1 MRTCAPPRPH
11 SQSPLARRSRARTL
25 IAVSTL
31 VVGGAVLPLAGA
43 VLAAPAPAHAGNTC
57 SGACYEG
64 QPPAVVYRVS
74 ERPPQEVFTRGF
86 APQGTDMSL
95 VRHVT
100 GGPYRATSGYIATTS
115 SIESAARI
123 ANEIRRDRVDGATVW
138 IYEIRAEDFV
148 HNAEQSLDRIAN
160 LARNRAGGSG
170 ECEQTRQWEDY
181 AARVE
186 ALALAHTLQNEWV
199 AVSPIRPANV
209 RAAWEVARI
218 LPVSPD
224 ILSPDAAE
232 PLPVTH
238 QDASVYRAGSTR
250 ASSRLVGTLP
260 RTPNVQDFAGP
271 SSPRR
276 PM

>member
-1 MRTCAPPRPH
+1 MRTCSPPRP
-11 SQSPLARRSRARTL
+11 RARTHRARGL
-25 IAVSTL
+25 LVVSTL
-31 VVGGAVLPLAGA
+31 VVGGAVLPLPGA
-43 VLAAPAPAHAGNTC
+43 ALAPPTPAYAGNSC

-74 ERPPQEVFTRGF
+74 ERPPAEVFSRGF

-100 GGPYRATSGYIATTS
+100 GGPYRATSGYVATTS
-115 SIESAARI
+115 SVESAARI

-138 IYEIRAEDFV
+138 IYEIRAEDFM

-160 LARNRAGGSG
+160 LARNRAGGSR
-170 ECEQTRQWEDY
+170 ECEETRRWEDY
-181 AARVE
+181 AVRVE

-199 AVSPIRPANV
+199 AVSPIRPANI
-209 RAAWEVARI
+209 RAAWEVTRT
-218 LPVSPD
+218 LPISPD
-224 ILSPDAAE
+224 VLSPAAAE

-238 QDASVYRAGSTR
+238 QDVSVYRPGSTR
-250 ASSRLVGTLP
+250 ASPRLVGTLP
-260 RTPNVQDFAGP
+260 RTPDLQDFAGP
-271 SSPRR
+271 SNPR